1 MKLSIDLTKEI
12 FDDVNSVSFYD
23 SKTIFFE
30 PTNLLPSTVSF
41 KVWGAG
47 LMCGFDWAQYLDL
60 DKESNLKAIIQ
71 KSSGNETT
79 IQGFGV
85 LTFNDVVA
93 GKISISPYDGG
104 VFLKSKTGKQVAF
117 KREWTLEN
125 ISSKCYEYWLDTSIY
140 FPYGACDLK
149 LYAKGAVTFE
159 FDTDDCVS
167 GLEFITNPNRQD
179 TFWGYLK
186 DKTLTTNSYQ
196 YEDLDSRLIKVDNT
210 LKSYLRRFLVPR
222 NDKKGGEK

>member
-47 LMCGFDWAQYLDL
+47 LMPDFDWAQYLDL
-60 DKESNLKAIIQ
+60 DKESKLKTILQ
-71 KSSGNETT
+71 KSSGSETT

-93 GKISISPYDGG
+93 GKISIFPYDSEE
-104 VFLKSKTGKQVAF
+104 FLKSKTGKQVEF

-125 ISSKCYEYWLDTSIY
+125 ISSNCYEYWLDTSIY
-140 FPYGACDLK
+140 FPYG
-149 LYAKGAVTFE
+149 E

-167 GLEFITNPNRQD
+167 GIEYITNPNRQD

-196 YEDLDSRLIKVDNT
+196 YEDLDNK
-210 LKSYLRRFLVPR
+210 LR
-222 NDKKGGEK
+222 

>member
-12 FDDVNSVSFYD
+12 FDDVKSVTFYD
-23 SKTIFFE
+23 SKTIFFD
-30 PTNLLPSTVSF
+30 PTTFLPSTVSF

-47 LMCGFDWAQYLDL
+47 IMPRFDWTKYLDL
-60 DKESNLKAIIQ
+60 DEETKLKSIIQ

-85 LTFNDVVA
+85 LTFNDVIA
-93 GKISISPYDGG
+93 GRISISPYDEND
-104 VFLKSKTGKQVAF
+104 FLKSKTEKQIEF

-125 ISSKCYEYWLDTSIY
+125 INKDCYEYWLDTSIY

-149 LYAKGAVTFE
+149 LYASGAVTFE

-167 GLEFITNPNRQD
+167 GIEYITNSNRRD

-186 DKTLTTNSYQ
+186 DKTLTTNSFKH
-196 YEDLDSRLIKVDNT
+196 EDLDN
-210 LKSYLRRFLVPR
+210 
-222 NDKKGGEK
+222 

>member
-12 FDDVNSVSFYD
+12 FDDVKNVTFYD
-23 SKTIFFE
+23 SKTIFFD
-30 PTNLLPSTVSF
+30 PTTFLPSTVSF

-47 LMCGFDWAQYLDL
+47 IMPGFDWTRYLDL
-60 DKESNLKAIIQ
+60 DKETKLKSIIQ

-85 LTFNDVVA
+85 LTFKDVIA
-93 GKISISPYDGG
+93 GRISISPYDEND
-104 VFLKSKTGKQVAF
+104 FLKSKTGKRIEF

-125 ISSKCYEYWLDTSIY
+125 INRDCYEYWLDTSIY

-149 LYAKGAVTFE
+149 LYASGAVTFE

-167 GLEFITNPNRQD
+167 GIEYITNSNRRD

-186 DKTLTTNSYQ
+186 DKTLTTNSYK
-196 YEDLDSRLIKVDNT
+196 YEDLDN
-210 LKSYLRRFLVPR
+210 
-222 NDKKGGEK
+222 